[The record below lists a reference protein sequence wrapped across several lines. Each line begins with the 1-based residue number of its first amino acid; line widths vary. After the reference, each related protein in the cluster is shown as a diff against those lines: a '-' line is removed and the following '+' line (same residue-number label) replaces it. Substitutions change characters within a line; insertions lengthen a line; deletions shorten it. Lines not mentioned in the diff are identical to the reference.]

1 MCGQETGVADAH
13 EAIPDHEDAHVLLA
27 EELVEE
33 FAESRAHFLFEVFQ
47 KNFLNFLRTFFEKWE
62 KKKKSVCAREV
73 WRCLMM
79 EGCAA
84 ASDIS

>member
-47 KNFLNFLRTFFEKWE
+47 KKLFKFFKNFF
-62 KKKKSVCAREV
+62 
-73 WRCLMM
+73 
-79 EGCAA
+79 
-84 ASDIS
+84 

>member
-1 MCGQETGVADAH
+1 MQETGVADAH

-62 KKKKSVCAREV
+62 KKEKKCLRAGSVAMPHDGGV
-73 WRCLMM
+73 RC
-79 EGCAA
+79 CK
-84 ASDIS
+84 